1 MRKHSSGLFLLLE
14 LYMFLCVLLRMLEPE
29 TRDQIV
35 VSIRPTLELKP
46 SVSPIEAFQNTT
58 LRPILKFQNE
68 LLIAVSKAFVH
79 KYQKTFNN
87 LKKAV
92 QEQVVKQAM
101 KQDPELRNTV
111 INMVVGM
118 FTAAEYE
125 TYLQERA
132 EYNKR
137 ITTMAS
143 ERVLSQLDM
152 LY

>member
-1 MRKHSSGLFLLLE
+1 M
-14 LYMFLCVLLRMLEPE
+14 
-29 TRDQIV
+29 
-35 VSIRPTLELKP
+35 
-46 SVSPIEAFQNTT
+46 
-58 LRPILKFQNE
+58 
-68 LLIAVSKAFVH
+68 
-79 KYQKTFNN
+79 
-87 LKKAV
+87 
-92 QEQVVKQAM
+92 KQAM

-125 TYLQERA
+125 AYLQERA
-132 EYNKR
+132 EFNKR

>member
-1 MRKHSSGLFLLLE
+1 
-14 LYMFLCVLLRMLEPE
+14 MLEPE

-35 VSIRPTLELKP
+35 VSIRPTLDLKP
-46 SVSPIEAFQNTT
+46 CISPVEAFQNTT

-68 LLIAVSKAFVH
+68 LLIAVSKAYVH
-79 KYQKTFNN
+79 KYQKNFNN

-118 FTAAEYE
+118 FTSVEYQA
-125 TYLQERA
+125 YLLERA